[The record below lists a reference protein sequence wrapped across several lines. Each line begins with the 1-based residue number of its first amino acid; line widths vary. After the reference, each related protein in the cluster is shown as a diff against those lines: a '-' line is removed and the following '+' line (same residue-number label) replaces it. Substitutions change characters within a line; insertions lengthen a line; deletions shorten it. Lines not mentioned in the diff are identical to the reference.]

1 MDFFF
6 SSVTDLPP
14 DSRTICW
21 RVAFPKAGVLIAA
34 ENDFLA
40 VSLEAGLEIDQ
51 FLLSPREPIALCG
64 GLGKIDTLLRRAITV
79 AEVPLGQSQLS
90 FDWIFNAIII
100 INRSDILPKHAVIE
114 LPMFIYSHLM
124 TQMPWI
130 LSQPHED
137 VPLGWIEANLM
148 ILIFELLVYLVVESD
163 WGGFHAIFY

>member
-1 MDFFF
+1 M
-6 SSVTDLPP
+6 
-14 DSRTICW
+14 
-21 RVAFPKAGVLIAA
+21 IAA

-51 FLLSPREPIALCG
+51 LLLGPREPIALCG
-64 GLGKIDTLLRRAITV
+64 GLGKIDTLLRRAIAV